1 MSRYDIASILA
12 EGAQG
17 KVYRATDRITGQNCV
32 LKTGESVHS
41 EALVALQLSHPYV
54 AAPFDAGSDSTL
66 GKFVA
71 YPEYTETPLLEWI
84 RTSSSSDL
92 QRIALQ
98 IAEFL
103 AFLHRRGWLY
113 HDFKPEHFLIARQS
127 IRVLDLGL
135 AQQIQQTSQTF
146 SGTFPYI
153 APERLAG
160 RKCDAR
166 SDIFAL
172 GMLLL
177 HSLTPDE
184 TWDFEPSIEVLQDLQ
199 KRTRKLP
206 GFWKDLLN
214 EMISLEPAQRIESAA
229 ELWKRLL
236 PSNVRGSFLFFPIP
250 AYFRVPE
257 NFLNSKPIVS
267 FQTASS
273 LNVSEIERITLQESW
288 NQGIQ
293 TATFDFR
300 HSTPEDVLRTVCW
313 AQLNQQPKDLFSAIE
328 SLQKATDLHPYTI
341 LLRSPEALNPAQ
353 RSMLAYSLSALQNIP
368 ALHFVLLGAKQSVE
382 VPEESSTRIEVPLLT
397 KQNLSEVVPFAFPA
411 EGLKQDRIDKI
422 RAKGYA
428 LPEQVLGDLRK
439 ELPQD
444 SFLIWPAAARDLA
457 PAAALERLRATD
469 MRILGS
475 LAIAATPLSKNWL
488 FQALRLPDSQGNEWL
503 DNLQARGYVQIQND
517 FVSLVMTAQTI
528 LERLRKDRT
537 AQIAASLL
545 TNAPLDGDP
554 EILYRIARASRNK
567 KIAAF
572 QALRVASKFP
582 ERSDAAQEWYWNA
595 FLAGAELPK
604 QNLYRLVNFSLRT
617 ARHKRTRLTL
627 NSIRSRF
634 GYSFRLASSWLDF
647 YLRTA
652 DFKSAEELANS
663 MAKKASVKNEVAT
676 SAYFRVRQAGFLVR
690 LNKYYEAESILQD
703 VQNILKHEGK
713 TKTSGLINHYF
724 GSVNF
729 HLGRFDEAIQFMKSA
744 VQVKHPEQSSS
755 FMLLGITYGRLG
767 QLDDAEKWLSRSVKI
782 FQNRNDS
789 ERLAIAL
796 GNLGI
801 LYKQKGKLQEA
812 RNCYFKSLQLSR
824 IYKNYLQIILSI
836 DNLSKSYEIEGRV
849 GKALYLAKRG
859 IRLAKRANVNRM
871 VAVGLTQAGR
881 LLAILGR
888 YKEAIGKLNE
898 AIKIREE
905 LQVIADLAMTHEN
918 LALTYLLSG
927 HQREAVD
934 HFFQALQL
942 FEKGALQIDAKRV
955 GLFIAIATND
965 LSSLEETTKNLPADS
980 FEVALYHY
988 LMVTHLFKAQEYENS
1003 NIREHLHEAERI
1015 FRNLPSLF
1023 WLGRVLKL
1031 KAEYYLEKNHFEK
1044 AGIALESAYNIF
1056 SRLGARKELLSLNRL
1071 HTEMKTPSDLINKM
1085 AEGLPYKVLTMVR
1098 EVLSEGNLDQM
1109 INRILASSLE
1119 FTDMERAVLILSE
1132 DPPKI
1137 FKSAT
1142 LDDSSVQ
1149 EIYEISQSAL
1159 EEASDSQKPY
1169 IRLNAVSDPYL
1180 KAKPSIL
1187 ASRIMSIVCL
1197 PLKAGDRFTGVLYLD
1212 SREGIETLAK
1222 TETVLLEI
1230 FASIIGMALNNSLV
1244 LEQSLEENES
1254 LRASLNLVNFPEII
1268 GKSDSI
1274 LKVLQTVQ
1282 NLLPTDLAV
1291 LITGETGTGKELI
1304 ARVLHFSGKRK
1315 NGPFLA
1321 VNCSALTKTLLESE
1335 LFGHEKGSFTGA
1347 IQQKKGLFE
1356 QAKAGTLFLDEVG
1369 EMPPSMQAKLLRV
1382 LQEGEFR
1389 RVGGTETLRT
1399 DARVILA
1406 TNRNLQ
1412 EMIRHEKFRED
1423 LYYRI
1428 RGAQLHIPPLR
1439 ERSQDI
1445 PLLASHFI
1453 KMAAAAARKKIS
1465 GFTPEATELI
1475 KKYAWPGNVRQ
1486 LKNEVERVVAFA
1498 QTEWIKPEDLDAE
1511 IREFERAPAITK
1523 GTLKEREKKII
1534 VDALREN
1541 KWNIL
1546 RTAKSLGLTRN
1557 GLYGKMKLHGI
1568 KNQS

>member
-32 LKTGESVHS
+32 LKTGETVHS

-103 AFLHRRGWLY
+103 AFIHRRGWLY
-113 HDFKPEHFLIARQS
+113 HDFKPEHFLVARQS

-160 RKCDAR
+160 RKCDVR

-177 HSLTPDE
+177 HALTPDE
-184 TWDFEPSIEVLQDLQ
+184 PWDFEPSIEILQDLQ

-236 PSNVRGSFLFFPIP
+236 PNNVRGSFLFFPLP
-250 AYFRVPE
+250 AYFHLPE
-257 NFLNSKPIVS
+257 NFLNNKPIVS
-267 FQTASS
+267 LQTASS
-273 LNVSEIERITLQESW
+273 LNVSEIERVTLQQSW

-293 TATFDFR
+293 TATFDLR
-300 HSTPEDVLRTVCW
+300 HSSPEDVLRTLCW

-328 SLQKATDLHPYTI
+328 SLRKAPELQPYTI

-368 ALHFVLLGAKQSVE
+368 SLHFVLLGAKQSVE

-475 LAIAATPLSKNWL
+475 LAIAATPLSKSWL
-488 FQALRLPDSQGNEWL
+488 FQALRLPESQGNEWL
-503 DNLQARGYVQIQND
+503 DNLQARGYVQIQSD
-517 FVSLVMTAQTI
+517 LVSLVMTAQTI
-528 LERLRKDRT
+528 LERLRKDRV
-537 AQIAASLL
+537 AQIASSLL
-545 TNAPLDGDP
+545 ANAPLDGDP

-572 QALRVASKFP
+572 QALRVASKFS

-617 ARHKRTRLTL
+617 ARHKRTRRIL

-634 GYSFRLASSWLDF
+634 GYSLRLASSWLDF
-647 YLRTA
+647 YYRTA
-652 DFKSAEELANS
+652 DFGKAETLSSKMVTRANLAG
-663 MAKKASVKNEVAT
+663 KNKWEG
-676 SAYFRVRQAGFLVR
+676 YFRIKRAEFLIR
-690 LNKYYEAESILQD
+690 LNRYDEAEPILSKSSAFPD
-703 VQNILKHEGK
+703 DINL
-713 TKTSGLINHYF
+713 SGMKEHFF
-724 GSVNF
+724 GLLCF
-729 HLGRFDEAIQFMKSA
+729 HKGRFSDALHIAQQAAQKRHSERGASIMNVGVFMARVGNLDE
-744 VQVKHPEQSSS
+744 
-755 FMLLGITYGRLG
+755 
-767 QLDDAEKWLSRSVKI
+767 AEKWLRKAI
-782 FQNRNDS
+782 HFFQRQNDLD
-789 ERLAIAL
+789 RLCYAFNNIGVL
-796 GNLGI
+796 L
-801 LYKQKGKLQEA
+801 KQKGKIQKA
-812 RNCYFKSLQLSR
+812 RQSYFRSLQLSR
-824 IYKNYLQIILSI
+824 VQRNY
-836 DNLSKSYEIEGRV
+836 NLTASALTNLGLTYEIEGRLK
-849 GKALYLAKRG
+849 KALHYATQAIRIARRIGLRKELASA
-859 IRLAKRANVNRM
+859 LA
-871 VAVGLTQAGR
+871 QAGR
-881 LLAILGR
+881 EYAFLGT
-888 YKEAIGKLNE
+888 YQKSISCLKEALKIHDELKATAEIALTSE
-898 AIKIREE
+898 ALGVSYSLSNHPKDALPHLARARD
-905 LQVIADLAMTHEN
+905 LYKKAGADLDTKRIQLWTAFTTQDISSILEIEKELPEN
-918 LALTYLLSG
+918 SFELALFHYVVGSTLIKL
-927 HQREAVD
+927 
-934 HFFQALQL
+934 
-942 FEKGALQIDAKRV
+942 IDAD
-955 GLFIAIATND
+955 D
-965 LSSLEETTKNLPADS
+965 LT
-980 FEVALYHY
+980 
-988 LMVTHLFKAQEYENS
+988 
-1003 NIREHLHEAERI
+1003 IREHLHEAERI
-1015 FRNLPSLF
+1015 FRNIPSLY
-1023 WLGRVLKL
+1023 WLGKTLKC
-1031 KAEYYLEKNHFEK
+1031 KADYYLKKDHFEK
-1044 AGIALESAYNIF
+1044 ASNSLESAYNIF

-1071 HTEMKTPSDLINKM
+1071 HSEMKTPSDLINKM

-1098 EVLSEGNLDQM
+1098 EVLSEGNPDRM
-1109 INRILASSLE
+1109 ISRILTSSLE
-1119 FTDMERAVLILSE
+1119 FTDMERAVLILAE

-1169 IRLNAVSDPYL
+1169 VRLNAVSDPYL
-1180 KAKPSIL
+1180 KGKPSIL

-1222 TETVLLEI
+1222 TESVLLEI

-1244 LEQSLEENES
+1244 LEQSLEENET

-1274 LKVLQTVQ
+1274 IKVLQTVQ
-1282 NLLPTDLAV
+1282 NLLPTDIAV

-1356 QAKAGTLFLDEVG
+1356 QAKQGTLFLDEVG

-1439 ERSQDI
+1439 ERPQDI

-1453 KMAAAAARKKIS
+1453 KTAAAAARKKIS
-1465 GFTPEATELI
+1465 GFTPEAMELM
-1475 KKYAWPGNVRQ
+1475 KKYGWPGNVRQ

-1498 QTEWIKPEDLDAE
+1498 QTEWIKPDDLDAE

-1534 VDALREN
+1534 LDALREH

>member
-32 LKTGESVHS
+32 LKTGETVHS

-54 AAPFDAGSDSTL
+54 AAPFDAGNDSIL

-84 RTSSSSDL
+84 RASNSSDL

-113 HDFKPEHFLIARQS
+113 HDFKPEHFLVARQS

-184 TWDFEPSIEVLQDLQ
+184 SWDFEPSIEVLQDLQ

-236 PSNVRGSFLFFPIP
+236 PNNVRGSFLFFPIP
-250 AYFRVPE
+250 AYFHVPE
-257 NFLNSKPIVS
+257 NFLKNKPIIT

-273 LNVSEIERITLQESW
+273 LNVSEIEKMTLQESW

-328 SLQKATDLHPYTI
+328 SLQKATELQPYTI
-341 LLRSPEALNPAQ
+341 ILRSPDTLNPSQ

-368 ALHFVLLGAKQSVE
+368 ALHFVLLGAKQSIE

-475 LAIAATPLSKNWL
+475 LAIAATPLSKSWL
-488 FQALRLPDSQGNEWL
+488 FQALRLPESQGNEWL

-517 FVSLVMTAQTI
+517 FVSLVMTAQMI

-604 QNLYRLVNFSLRT
+604 QNLYRIVNFSLRT
-617 ARHKRTRLTL
+617 ARHKRTRRILH
-627 NSIRSRF
+627 SIHNRF
-634 GYSFRLASSWLDF
+634 GYSFRLASSWVDF
-647 YLRTA
+647 YFRTA
-652 DFKSAEELANS
+652 DFSRAEKLSSKIANLAEL
-663 MAKKASVKNEVAT
+663 KKKDKWKE
-676 SAYFRVRQAGFLVR
+676 YFRIKRTGFLVR
-690 LNKYYEAESILQD
+690 HNRFDEAEQIFSDLKRSTTIDEDPKLQ
-703 VQNILKHEGK
+703 
-713 TKTSGLINHYF
+713 GLLDHNF
-724 GSVNF
+724 GYWCF
-729 HLGRFDEAIQFMKSA
+729 YKGRFDEAISVTWRAIQTPHWERNISIMNLGAFMMRVGNFK
-744 VQVKHPEQSSS
+744 
-755 FMLLGITYGRLG
+755 
-767 QLDDAEKWLSRSVKI
+767 DAEKWLSRAVHKFQKERDSARLSYAHNNIGVLLKQRGKI
-782 FQNRNDS
+782 
-789 ERLAIAL
+789 
-796 GNLGI
+796 
-801 LYKQKGKLQEA
+801 KEA
-812 RNCYFKSLQLSR
+812 RENYFKSLQLSR
-824 IYKNYLQIILSI
+824 IEKNY
-836 DNLSKSYEIEGRV
+836 NLMISALTNLGLTYEIEGRIKKALSQA
-849 GKALYLAKRG
+849 GKAIKIARSMKLNRELASV
-859 IRLAKRANVNRM
+859 LA
-871 VAVGLTQAGR
+871 QAGR
-881 LLAILGR
+881 EYAILGM
-888 YKEAIGKLNE
+888 YSKSISSLKEA
-898 AIKIREE
+898 
-905 LQVIADLAMTHEN
+905 LQIHEQ
-918 LALTYLLSG
+918 LKTTAEIALTSEALGVSYFLSG
-927 HQREAVD
+927 HGRDAIIHLNRARDIYTSAGAHLDSKRVLLWMGLTYQDISSLSGIEKELPD
-934 HFFQALQL
+934 NS
-942 FEKGALQIDAKRV
+942 FEKG
-955 GLFIAIATND
+955 LF
-965 LSSLEETTKNLPADS
+965 
-980 FEVALYHY
+980 HY
-988 LMVTHLFKAQEYENS
+988 LMSSILLNTLNDNDVEL
-1003 NIREHLHEAERI
+1003 RDHLHNAERI
-1015 FRNLPSLF
+1015 FRDIPSLY
-1023 WLGRVLKL
+1023 WLGRILRV
-1031 KAEYYLEKNHFEK
+1031 KADYYFKKDHFEK
-1044 AGIALESAYNIF
+1044 ASNNLESAYNIF
-1056 SRLGARKELLSLNRL
+1056 SRLGARKELLGLNRL
-1071 HTEMKTPSDLINKM
+1071 NVEMKTPSDLINKM

-1098 EVLSEGNLDQM
+1098 EVLSEGNPDRM
-1109 INRILASSLE
+1109 ISKILASSLE
-1119 FTDMERAVLILSE
+1119 FTDMERAVLILAE
-1132 DPPKI
+1132 EPPRI

-1159 EEASDSQKPY
+1159 EEASDSQKTY
-1169 IRLNAVSDPYL
+1169 VRLNAVSDPYL

-1222 TETVLLEI
+1222 TESVLLEI

-1244 LEQSLEENES
+1244 LEQSLVENES

-1356 QAKAGTLFLDEVG
+1356 QAKQGTLFLDEVG

-1389 RVGGTETLRT
+1389 RVGGTETLHT

-1428 RGAQLHIPPLR
+1428 RGAQIHIPPLR
-1439 ERSQDI
+1439 ERPPDI

-1453 KMAAAAARKKIS
+1453 KTAAAAARKKVS
-1465 GFTPEATELI
+1465 GFTPEAMELM
-1475 KKYAWPGNVRQ
+1475 KKYGWPGNVRQ

-1511 IREFERAPAITK
+1511 IREFERAPTITK

-1534 VDALREN
+1534 LDALREH

>member
-32 LKTGESVHS
+32 LKTGETVHS
-41 EALVALQLSHPYV
+41 EALVALQLSHPYI

-71 YPEYTETPLLEWI
+71 YPEYTETPLLEWL
-84 RTSSSSDL
+84 RTSNSSDL

-113 HDFKPEHFLIARQS
+113 HDFKPEHFLVARQS

-177 HSLTPDE
+177 HALSPDE
-184 TWDFEPSIEVLQDLQ
+184 PWDFDPSIEVLQDLQ

-214 EMISLEPAQRIESAA
+214 EMISLEPAQRIESAS

-236 PSNVRGSFLFFPIP
+236 PHNVRGSFLIFPIP
-250 AYFRVPE
+250 AYFQVPE
-257 NFLNSKPIVS
+257 NFLNNKPIVT

-273 LNVSEIERITLQESW
+273 LNVSEIERITLQQSW

-328 SLQKATDLHPYTI
+328 SLQKATNLQPYTI
-341 LLRSPEALNPAQ
+341 LLRSPEALNPSQ

-368 ALHFVLLGAKQSVE
+368 PLHFVLLGAKQSVE

-428 LPEQVLGDLRK
+428 LPEQVLADLRK

-475 LAIAATPLSKNWL
+475 LALAATPLSKSWL
-488 FQALRLPDSQGNEWL
+488 FQALRLPESQGNEWL

-517 FVSLVMTAQTI
+517 LVSLVMTAQTI
-528 LERLRKDRT
+528 LERLRKDRV
-537 AQIAASLL
+537 AQIASSLL
-545 TNAPLDGDP
+545 ANAPLDGDP

-572 QALRVASKFP
+572 QALRAASKFP
-582 ERSDAAQEWYWNA
+582 ERSDAAQEWYWYA

-604 QNLYRLVNFSLRT
+604 QNLYRLVNSSLRT
-617 ARHKRTRLTL
+617 ARHKRTRRVL

-652 DFKSAEELANS
+652 DFSRGEKLSSKLIKLSESNG
-663 MAKKASVKNEVAT
+663 KKKWKEF
-676 SAYFRVRQAGFLVR
+676 FRIKKTGFLVR
-690 LNKYYEAESILQD
+690 QNRFDEAEEIFSDLRNSPTIRDENKL
-703 VQNILKHEGK
+703 L
-713 TKTSGLINHYF
+713 GLLDHYF
-724 GSVNF
+724 GLWCF
-729 HLGRFDEAIQFMKSA
+729 YKGRFDEAINVTWRA
-744 VQVKHPEQSSS
+744 IRTGH
-755 FMLLGITYGRLG
+755 
-767 QLDDAEKWLSRSVKI
+767 
-782 FQNRNDS
+782 S
-789 ERLAIAL
+789 ERSTSIM
-796 GNLGI
+796 NLGAFLMRI
-801 LYKQKGKLQEA
+801 GKFKAAENWLNRAVRVYQKECDAARLAYAHNNMGVLLKQRGKIQEA
-812 RNCYFKSLQLSR
+812 RENYFKCLQLSR
-824 IYKNYLQIILSI
+824 VEKNF
-836 DNLSKSYEIEGRV
+836 NLTISALTNLGLTYEIEGR
-849 GKALYLAKRG
+849 
-859 IRLAKRANVNRM
+859 IKRALNQAEIAIKIARSLNLQREL
-871 VAVGLTQAGR
+871 ASALAQAGR
-881 LLAILGR
+881 EYAIIGKYSNSISSL
-888 YKEAIGKLNE
+888 KEAL
-898 AIKIREE
+898 KIHDHLKATSE
-905 LQVIADLAMTHEN
+905 I
-918 LALTYLLSG
+918 ALTSEALGVAYSLSG
-927 HQREAVD
+927 HGRDAVMHLNRAHD
-934 HFFQALQL
+934 LYTKAGAHLDSKRTLLWMALAHQDIASISTIEMEL
-942 FEKGALQIDAKRV
+942 PEESFEKG
-955 GLFIAIATND
+955 LFHYLIATD
-965 LSSLEETTKNLPADS
+965 LLKTSDVDDTKLKD
-980 FEVALYHY
+980 
-988 LMVTHLFKAQEYENS
+988 
-1003 NIREHLHEAERI
+1003 HLHNAERI
-1015 FRNLPSLF
+1015 FRGIPSLF
-1023 WLGRVLKL
+1023 WLGKILKL
-1031 KAEYYLEKNHFEK
+1031 KADYFFKKDHFEK
-1044 AGIALESAYNIF
+1044 GSNNLESAYNIF
-1056 SRLGARKELLSLNRL
+1056 SRLGATKELLSLNSL
-1071 HTEMKTPSDLINKM
+1071 NAQMKTPSDLINKM

-1098 EVLSEGNLDQM
+1098 EVLSEGNPDRM
-1109 INRILASSLE
+1109 INQILSSSLE
-1119 FTDMERAVLILSE
+1119 FTDMERAVLILAE
-1132 DPPKI
+1132 DPPRI

-1142 LDDSSVQ
+1142 LDDSAVQ

-1159 EEASDSQKPY
+1159 EEATDLQKPY
-1169 IRLNAVSDPYL
+1169 VRLNAVSDPYL
-1180 KAKPSIL
+1180 KGKPSIL

-1197 PLKAGDRFTGVLYLD
+1197 PLKVGDRFTGVLYLD

-1230 FASIIGMALNNSLV
+1230 FASIIGIALNNSLV
-1244 LEQSLEENES
+1244 LEQSLVENET

-1274 LKVLQTVQ
+1274 IKVLQTVQ

-1356 QAKAGTLFLDEVG
+1356 QAKQGTLFLDEVG

-1389 RVGGTETLRT
+1389 RVGGTETLHT

-1428 RGAQLHIPPLR
+1428 RGAQIHIPPLR

-1453 KMAAAAARKKIS
+1453 KTAAAAARKKIS

-1498 QTEWIKPEDLDAE
+1498 QTEWIKPDDLDAE

-1534 VDALREN
+1534 LDALRDH